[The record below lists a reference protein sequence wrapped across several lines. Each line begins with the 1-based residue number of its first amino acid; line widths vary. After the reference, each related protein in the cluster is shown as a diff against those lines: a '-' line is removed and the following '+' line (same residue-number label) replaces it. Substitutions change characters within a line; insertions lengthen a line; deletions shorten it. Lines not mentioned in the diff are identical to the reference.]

1 MVERKTGVPDS
12 LPATKPGVRTY
23 QEAERLLF
31 LCLTITISP
40 HYDDGVV
47 CLMILAHF
55 SRKELLMLFEVKHL
69 SHRYA
74 DGESEILVLD
84 DVNLSFDAGL
94 FYTITG
100 ESGSGKTTLLSLMG
114 TLETLQQGELLFQ
127 GQPVS
132 DPLTF
137 RQKELGFVFQSYNL
151 ISYMTARENVEVA
164 LNLAKKEPTVV
175 EQVTEMLL
183 KSPLVHND
191 DSREETDDIYRLLG
205 LFGLDRQKAN
215 RIVTKLSGDEQQR
228 VAIARAVAKKPS
240 ILLCDEPTGNL
251 DQKTSQ
257 IMVEYFTLLAHT
269 LGMCVIVVT
278 HDPRIAD
285 CSDSSIVLD
294 SIRKGP
300 VMR

>member
-1 MVERKTGVPDS
+1 
-12 LPATKPGVRTY
+12 
-23 QEAERLLF
+23 
-31 LCLTITISP
+31 
-40 HYDDGVV
+40 
-47 CLMILAHF
+47 
-55 SRKELLMLFEVKHL
+55 MLFEVKHL

-84 DVNLSFDAGL
+84 DVNLSFDAGV

-164 LNLAKKEPTVV
+164 LDLAKKAPTVV

-191 DSREETDDIYRLLG
+191 DSKEETDDIYRLLG

-215 RIVTKLSGDEQQR
+215 RIVTKLSGGEQQR

-285 CSDSSIVLD
+285 LSDSSIVLD
-294 SIRKGP
+294 SLRKGP
-300 VMR
+300 VMQ